1 MAIASPQEPPFVLV
15 ADDDAARLAS
25 LRTALRLAGAEV
37 AACKTTKVALEALRF
52 HLPNVVVVAPEM
64 EKGEGWSLLYA
75 AKKQSGTPTLV
86 LDRARDEAT
95 RRAAFAAGAD
105 DVAAARSDDAEL
117 ATRVIALSRRS
128 RRGDESTPVYRHRGI
143 VMDVAAHTLR
153 VDARNVSL
161 TAQQFAILRA
171 LLEANGATLSRERLL
186 ARIESLDDEP
196 PSDRAID
203 LHVTRLRRRL
213 GDDARRPRWI
223 EAVYGVGYRLVTT
236 EPTRADLTGDAEHVL
251 AALPDPLLVIDGD
264 RRVRFANDA
273 ASRFL
278 ALPQAAIV
286 GHSCAELLQCRDCD
300 GVSLSGTR
308 CFARAVEHA
317 DTALR
322 DVPAVIAVGD
332 EHVNVEFTYARV
344 HSDGLMTIEIRPRHE
359 VTEPA

>member
-1 MAIASPQEPPFVLV
+1 MAITSPQEPPFVLV
-15 ADDDAARLAS
+15 ADDDSARMAS
-25 LRTALRLAGAEV
+25 LRGALRLAGAEV
-37 AACKTTKVALEALRF
+37 AACKTTKIAVEALRF

-64 EKGEGWSLLYA
+64 EGGEGWALLYA
-75 AKKQSGTPTLV
+75 AKKQSATPTLV
-86 LDRARDEAT
+86 LDRSRDEST

-105 DVAAARSDDAEL
+105 DVVPTRSDDTEL
-117 ATRVIALSRRS
+117 ATRVIALARRN
-128 RRGDESTPVYRHRGI
+128 RRADEGTPVFRHRGL
-143 VMDVAAHTLR
+143 VMDVAAHTVR
-153 VDARNVSL
+153 VDARTVTL

-213 GDDARRPRWI
+213 GDDARHPRWI
-223 EAVYGVGYRLVTT
+223 EAVYGVGYRLVTA
-236 EPTRADLTGDAEHVL
+236 EAAQSEFTGDAEHVL
-251 AALPDPLLVIDGD
+251 SSLPDPLLVIDGD

-286 GHSCAELLQCRDCD
+286 GHSCGELLQCKDCD
-300 GVSLSGTR
+300 GVALSGTR
-308 CFARAVEHA
+308 CFARAVENA

-322 DVPAVIAVGD
+322 DVPAVIAIGG
-332 EHVNVEFTYARV
+332 EHVKVEFTYARV
-344 HSDGLMTIEIRPRHE
+344 HSDGLMTIEIRPQRE
-359 VTEPA
+359 ATKPA